1 MNNKYKASNGAYLI
15 RIKIIVF
22 IYFYFL
28 ILNIFLNVDF

>member
-1 MNNKYKASNGAYLI
+1 MNNKYKAWNESYLI